1 MEMQKHS
8 IEQGEKVVIVEDV
21 MATGGMSYTTAHPPR
36 DRIINKYFNIQNYA
50 TILSSGTSY

>member
-1 MEMQKHS
+1 MQKHS